1 MNGVIERALDAL
13 MHLVNE
19 GVEYPEAHARV
30 AIAFQLT
37 DRQADQLTEAY
48 DGK

>member
-1 MNGVIERALDAL
+1 MEVIERALDAL
-13 MHLVNE
+13 VHLIND

-37 DRQADQLTEAY
+37 DKQAAALTDAY